1 MKKMHGRLCIIIG
14 AALLLAALSLVLYN
28 LNKDS
33 HGGKASQELLEELRL
48 ELPQISTY
56 DGNELNN
63 NDLFKEYESN
73 EPIQDNFIEVNGRTY
88 AGVIFI
94 PSLQLELPVLSE
106 WSYDNLD
113 ISPCRYS
120 GSAARGNLII
130 AAHNY
135 RSHFGRL
142 QELGSGDIIIFT
154 DGKGIVYEYE
164 AVQTETVDGRDVE
177 AMEFGSE
184 NNWDLTLFTCTLSG
198 QSRVT
203 VRAVR
208 TNN

>member
-1 MKKMHGRLCIIIG
+1 MKKMHGRLCIMIG

-33 HGGKASQELLEELRL
+33 QGGKASQELLAELKL
-48 ELPQISTY
+48 EMPQISSD
-56 DGNELNN
+56 DGNLSN
-63 NDLFKEYESN
+63 NDLFKEYEDD
-73 EPIQDNFIEVNGRTY
+73 EPDQDNFIEVNGRIY
-88 AGVIFI
+88 AGVIYI

-120 GSAARGNLII
+120 GSAFKGNLII

-142 QELGSGDIIIFT
+142 QELGSGDTIIFT

-164 AVQTETVDGRDVE
+164 TVQTETVDGRDVE
-177 AMEFGSE
+177 AMELGSE

-203 VRAVR
+203 VRSLQ